1 MRARRRHDSMG
12 YGRLLDADQVMAYLG
27 MGRDSAIRFAKKCGS
42 ARKYGKITRY
52 DREVL
57 DAAVDAM
64 RNAEAKPEGGQDNA
78 ENLRKTF

>member
-27 MGRDSAIRFAKKCGS
+27 MGRDSALRFAKKCGS
-42 ARKYGKITRY
+42 VRKYGKITRY
-52 DREVL
+52 DRETL

-64 RNAEAKPEGGQDNA
+64 RTTKPTTEGGQDNA
-78 ENLRKTF
+78 AN